1 MRYAAAVAILSLLAA
16 CGAGPPAP
24 IPPPLTEVMP
34 KPPVSAV
41 PLTWQPGHWDWTGSA
56 YVWAPGE
63 FVDRTGGSGTWI
75 PPSWGR
81 TSSGWVWLP
90 AHWL

>member
-16 CGAGPPAP
+16 CSAGPPAP
-24 IPPPLTEVMP
+24 IPSPLAEAMP

-41 PLTWQPGHWDWTGSA
+41 PLTWQPGHWDWTGVA
-56 YVWAPGE
+56 YVWSPGE
-63 FVDRTGGSGTWI
+63 FVDRTGRSGTWM
-75 PPSWGR
+75 PPAWVR
-81 TSSGWVWLP
+81 TDSGWVWEP